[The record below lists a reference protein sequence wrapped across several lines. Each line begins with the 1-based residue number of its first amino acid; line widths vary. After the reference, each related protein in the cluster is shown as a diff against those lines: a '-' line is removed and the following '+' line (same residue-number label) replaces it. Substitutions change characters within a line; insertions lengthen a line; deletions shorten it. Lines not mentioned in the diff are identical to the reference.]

1 MEFQS
6 EDKLRNKL
14 NKDGDSLME
23 QKKMENGQDIEPEA
37 EEWVA
42 KTTPGMVKDD
52 RNSSK

>member
-42 KTTPGMVKDD
+42 KTTPG
-52 RNSSK
+52 NSGDQNSKK